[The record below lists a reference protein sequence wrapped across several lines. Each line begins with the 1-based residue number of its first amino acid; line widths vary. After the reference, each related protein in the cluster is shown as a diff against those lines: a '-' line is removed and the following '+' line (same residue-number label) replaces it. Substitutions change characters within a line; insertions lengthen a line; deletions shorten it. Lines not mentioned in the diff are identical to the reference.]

1 MLGRGEEGSGWCCVC
16 KFAVVGCLL
25 PFSLLIFCL
34 PQPCRTQRNT
44 HTHSLTHTRT
54 LTHSHTHTHTHSLT
68 HSHTH
73 THSFLI
79 HCPLPS
85 AQQMCRSKCSP
96 SALQVTLA
104 ATTGRPCLG
113 MVQSPFPLVRVFV
126 VGGERVQSTCNR
138 TNTKCGGKKARMTH
152 SHSHSFTHSFTP
164 SLHSFTHNLLLYTLC
179 PPPS

>member
-1 MLGRGEEGSGWCCVC
+1 MDGVVC
-16 KFAVVGCLL
+16 A
-25 PFSLLIFCL
+25 SLLLLVACFLLACL
-34 PQPCRTQRNT
+34 FSAFPNLVEPKET
-44 HTHSLTHTRT
+44 H
-54 LTHSHTHTHTHSLT
+54 T

-152 SHSHSFTHSFTP
+152 SHSHSFTHSFTH
-164 SLHSFTHNLLLYTLC
+164 SLFHLLSHSLTLSLTAFAVC
-179 PPPS
+179 IQN